1 MKYIITG
8 GQGFIGINLA
18 KYLLSKKHKVMTID
32 KMSYASNPNIL
43 KRDKNFVLKKL
54 DICKTKMIE
63 KLFFTFKP
71 NVVFHLAAES
81 HVDKSIFNS
90 QPFIKSNIIGT
101 HSILKAFTEYQLK
114 KKPKAILIN
123 VSTDEVFGS
132 IKKGKFTEKNK
143 YYPNSPYSASKS
155 AADHLVRAWNKTFKT
170 RAITTNCSN
179 NFGPYQNKEKLIP
192 KIIKNITRD
201 RLIPVYGNGLNQR
214 DWIHVRDHC
223 EILYKLSKK
232 GIIGETYNIG
242 TNNIISNIKIIVEIL
257 KIYNKKFKKKK
268 ILKDIIVF
276 VEDRKGHDFRYAIN
290 NAKIKRLLKLK
301 KTNNF
306 IMKLEETFN
315 WYVGLNKKKN

>member
-81 HVDKSIFNS
+81 HVDKSISNS
-90 QPFIKSNIIGT
+90 QPFMKSNIIGT

-170 RAITTNCSN
+170 RAITTNFSL
-179 NFGPYQNKEKLIP
+179 F
-192 KIIKNITRD
+192 
-201 RLIPVYGNGLNQR
+201 
-214 DWIHVRDHC
+214 
-223 EILYKLSKK
+223 
-232 GIIGETYNIG
+232 
-242 TNNIISNIKIIVEIL
+242 
-257 KIYNKKFKKKK
+257 
-268 ILKDIIVF
+268 
-276 VEDRKGHDFRYAIN
+276 
-290 NAKIKRLLKLK
+290 
-301 KTNNF
+301 
-306 IMKLEETFN
+306 
-315 WYVGLNKKKN
+315 